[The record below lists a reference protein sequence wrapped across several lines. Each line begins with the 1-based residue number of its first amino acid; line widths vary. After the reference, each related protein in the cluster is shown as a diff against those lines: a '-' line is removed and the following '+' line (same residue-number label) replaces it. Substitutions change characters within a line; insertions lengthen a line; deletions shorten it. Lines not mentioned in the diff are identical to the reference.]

1 MKASPGGFTLIEVL
15 IGMTLFSLVLV
26 LIFSGLHSISRS
38 WRAANLQAEDND
50 NYRLVMSFIRR
61 QLSQARPILY
71 LDGEDNPVIFDG
83 NNDNLRL
90 VTPLPSHRGG
100 YGLYLVSF
108 YINENTLE
116 LSYQPLFTLKDW
128 PGIEHYKSNRTA
140 LINNVTDL
148 NFNYFG
154 YAEDSKTAR
163 WHDSWNSRKQLPML
177 VRVKLLNDDMEE
189 WPEQIIHIPT
199 NIEQNQPQLT
209 LIRNTS
215 RQ

>member
-1 MKASPGGFTLIEVL
+1 MKAILRGFTLIEVL

-38 WRAANLQAEDND
+38 WQAADVQAEDND

-71 LDGEDNPVIFDG
+71 FDGEDNPVIFDG

-108 YINENTLE
+108 YLNENTLE
-116 LSYQPLFTLKDW
+116 LSYQPLYTLKEW
-128 PGIEHYKSNRTA
+128 PSEEHYKSNRTA

-148 NFNYFG
+148 DFDYFG
-154 YAEDSKTAR
+154 YAENSKIAS
-163 WHDSWNSRKQLPML
+163 WHDSWRSRKQLPML
-177 VRVKLLNDDMEE
+177 VRVKLLNDDIDQ
-189 WPEQIIHIPT
+189 WPEQIIQIPT
-199 NIEQNQPQLT
+199 NIEQSQPQLT
-209 LIRNTS
+209 LIRNS
-215 RQ
+215 PRQ